1 VIFDAKQY
9 AATKRLRDAPHVNG
23 VHDVAKM
30 KEAGRSWSEA
40 RYHHWILGFW
50 PDS

>member
-1 VIFDAKQY
+1 VIFDAKQH

-30 KEAGRSWSEA
+30 KEAGRSWGEA
-40 RYHHWILGFW
+40 RSHHCGSRTLGF
-50 PDS
+50 